1 MNKLLLTTKQLIHK
15 YGNKT
20 SAPTDYWGPY
30 SVFMMAKKLNKITE
44 EGWQM
49 FFPYNI
55 NKLFEISTSNRNP
68 IRNMEISSMDT
79 LLTNF
84 RRIKKFTEVP
94 FV

>member
-15 YGNKT
+15 YGNKYST
-20 SAPTDYWGPY
+20 PTDYWGPY
-30 SVFMMAKKLNKITE
+30 GVFMMAKKLNKITK

-49 FFPYNI
+49 FFPDNI
-55 NKLFEISTSNRNP
+55 NKLFEISTSNRNT
-68 IRNMEISSMDT
+68 IRNMQISSMDT